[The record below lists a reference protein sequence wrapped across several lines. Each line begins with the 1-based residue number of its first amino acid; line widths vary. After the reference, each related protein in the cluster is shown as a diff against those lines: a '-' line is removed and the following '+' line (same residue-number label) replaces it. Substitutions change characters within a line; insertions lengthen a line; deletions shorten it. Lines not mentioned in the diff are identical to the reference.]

1 MILPNRNKISL
12 IISNLSEI
20 NKNGGCGMKD
30 IEFWFS
36 IGSTYSYLSV
46 ARLSALEHDTSV
58 TFSWHPFSVRKLM
71 QEMDNIP
78 FPPTKKAKADY
89 MWRDIERRAQ
99 KYGIPVSVPAPYPL
113 KEFDRANRIAV
124 LGMQEGWCADYV
136 CATYRRWFQEGLE
149 AGSEPNLSDSL
160 IEIGQDPKRVLELA
174 ESDQITKSYLEQT
187 DSAREKGIFG
197 SPTCI
202 VDGELFWGD
211 DRVEDALW
219 WLKNR

>member
-1 MILPNRNKISL
+1 
-12 IISNLSEI
+12 
-20 NKNGGCGMKD
+20 MKD

-46 ARLSALEHDTSV
+46 ARLPALERNTGV
-58 TFSWHPFSVRKLM
+58 TFSWHPFSVRRIM

-160 IEIGQDPKRVLELA
+160 IEIGQDLSL
-174 ESDQITKSYLEQT
+174 IH
-187 DSAREKGIFG
+187 I
-197 SPTCI
+197 
-202 VDGELFWGD
+202 
-211 DRVEDALW
+211 
-219 WLKNR
+219 

>member
-1 MILPNRNKISL
+1 
-12 IISNLSEI
+12 
-20 NKNGGCGMKD
+20 MKD

-46 ARLSALEHDTSV
+46 ARLSALEHNTGV